1 MTRKEDNSLGKHLY
15 NIHLQKNKII
25 LLFVCCFVI
34 TSISAQHGFPEGH
47 YCNSENGWKTKRCK
61 ALYGMKKEDFNK
73 VIVIPHRG
81 LWGAPGIPETSLIAI
96 QEAYNKGYM
105 FCEIDVIMTKDR
117 KLILCHDQQPN
128 RMTNAPATFSNNGG
142 VDDPGN
148 FFRSLNYNTT
158 TNNSV
163 PDANG
168 SMYPIFPAL
177 KDLYYKDRQGNITNQ
192 KINTL
197 EEALDF
203 CKNKEIILAL
213 DIKVSK
219 MSDPVIKNEYLE
231 VMKLTLE
238 LAKTKGCLHQIIFK
252 PGSAGQVTLP
262 EIQNYLNQYNLW
274 DTFSKLTNV
283 VLIDIMGNAFPLAT
297 NKAYIDSWLSLSSLI
312 GVEYIYKNPQDE
324 LIIPKSEFGNKSI
337 VQYTKDKGFKTGVF
351 HPTPT
356 DETGSPG
363 GRGSY
368 YNPKNY
374 GTLDDLRGSLEFL
387 FGVPNNVFPGMLVTD
402 RPDSDMD
409 FLELFNLNSKYTKRS
424 TVN

>member
-1 MTRKEDNSLGKHLY
+1 MCTLSD
-15 NIHLQKNKII
+15 
-25 LLFVCCFVI
+25 
-34 TSISAQHGFPEGH
+34 
-47 YCNSENGWKTKRCK
+47 
-61 ALYGMKKEDFNK
+61 
-73 VIVIPHRG
+73 
-81 LWGAPGIPETSLIAI
+81 
-96 QEAYNKGYM
+96 AY
-105 FCEIDVIMTKDR
+105 DVIMTKDR

-163 PDANG
+163 PDTNG

-203 CKNKEIILAL
+203 CKDKEIILAL

-297 NKAYIDSWLSLSSLI
+297 NKAYIDSWLSLPSLI

>member
-1 MTRKEDNSLGKHLY
+1 MVT
-15 NIHLQKNKII
+15 
-25 LLFVCCFVI
+25 
-34 TSISAQHGFPEGH
+34 
-47 YCNSENGWKTKRCK
+47 
-61 ALYGMKKEDFNK
+61 
-73 VIVIPHRG
+73 
-81 LWGAPGIPETSLIAI
+81 
-96 QEAYNKGYM
+96 
-105 FCEIDVIMTKDR
+105 
-117 KLILCHDQQPN
+117 
-128 RMTNAPATFSNNGG
+128 
-142 VDDPGN
+142 
-148 FFRSLNYNTT
+148 
-158 TNNSV
+158 
-163 PDANG
+163 
-168 SMYPIFPAL
+168 
-177 KDLYYKDRQGNITNQ
+177 
-192 KINTL
+192 
-197 EEALDF
+197 
-203 CKNKEIILAL
+203 
-213 DIKVSK
+213 
-219 MSDPVIKNEYLE
+219 IKNEYLE

-297 NKAYIDSWLSLSSLI
+297 NKAYIDSWLSLPSLI

>member
-1 MTRKEDNSLGKHLY
+1 M
-15 NIHLQKNKII
+15 NKIV
-25 LLFVCCFVI
+25 LLTVCLISVI
-34 TSISAQHGFPEGH
+34 QAFAQHGFPEGH
-47 YCNSENGWKTKRCK
+47 YCNSESGWKTKRCK
-61 ALYGMKKEDFNK
+61 ALYGMKKEEFDK

-81 LWGAPGIPETSLIAI
+81 VWGTPGIPETSLIAI
-96 QEAYNKGYM
+96 KEAYDQGYM

-148 FFRSLNYNTT
+148 FFRSLNYYTT
-158 TNNSV
+158 TDNSV
-163 PDANG
+163 PNANG
-168 SMYPIFPAL
+168 VKYQTFPAL
-177 KDLYYKDRQGNITNQ
+177 KNLYYKDRYGNVTNQ

-197 EEALDF
+197 DEALDF
-203 CKNKEIILAL
+203 CKDKEIILAL

-238 LAKTKGCLHQIIFK
+238 LAKAKGCLHQIVFK
-252 PGSAGQVTLP
+252 PGSAGQVTIT
-262 EIQNYLNQYNLW
+262 EIQNYLNKYNLW

-297 NKAYIDSWLSLSSLI
+297 NKAFIDSWLALSSLI
-312 GVEYIYKNPQDE
+312 GVEYIYKAPGDG
-324 LIIPKSEFGNKSI
+324 LIIPRSEFENKSI

-374 GTLDDLRGSLEFL
+374 GTLDDLRGSMEFL
-387 FGVPNNVFPGMLVTD
+387 FGVPTNIFPGMLVTD
-402 RPDSDMD
+402 RPDSDMN
-409 FLELFNLNSKYTKRS
+409 FLELFHLNSKYTKRS

>member
-1 MTRKEDNSLGKHLY
+1 M
-15 NIHLQKNKII
+15 NKII
-25 LLFVCCFVI
+25 LLTICLLFVMQSF
-34 TSISAQHGFPEGH
+34 AQHGFPTGH
-47 YCNSENGWKTKRCK
+47 WCNTERGWATKRCR
-61 ALYGMKKEDFNK
+61 ALSGMKKEDFNK

-81 LWGAPGIPETSLIAI
+81 LWGAPGVPETSLKAI
-96 QEAYNKGYM
+96 KEAYNNGYM
-105 FCEIDVIMTKDR
+105 FCEIDVMMTKDR

-148 FFRSLNYNTT
+148 FFRSLNYNTS

-163 PDANG
+163 PDVNG
-168 SMYPIFPAL
+168 TMYSTFPAL
-177 KDLYYKDRQGNITNQ
+177 KNLYYKDRMGNVTDQ

-197 EEALDF
+197 EDAFDF
-203 CKNKEIILAL
+203 CHEKEIILAL

-219 MSDPVIKNEYLE
+219 MTDPIIKQEYLE
-231 VMKLTLE
+231 TMKLTLE
-238 LAKTKGCLHQIIFK
+238 LAKAKKTLHQIIFK

-262 EIQNYLNQYNLW
+262 EIEKYLKKYELW

-297 NKAYIDSWLSLSSLI
+297 DKAYIDSWLSLTSLV
-312 GVEYIYKNPQDE
+312 GVEYIYKAPGDG
-324 LIIPKSEFGNKSI
+324 LIIPRSEFGNKSI
-337 VQYTKDKGFKTGVF
+337 VQYTKDKGIKTGVF

-368 YNPKNY
+368 YNPRNY
-374 GTLDDLRGSLEFL
+374 GVLDDLRGSLEFL
-387 FGVPNNVFPGMLVTD
+387 FGVPDNVFPGMLVTD
-402 RPDSDMD
+402 RPDSDMN
-409 FLELFNLNSKYTKRS
+409 FLELFGLNSKYTKRS
-424 TVN
+424 GSY